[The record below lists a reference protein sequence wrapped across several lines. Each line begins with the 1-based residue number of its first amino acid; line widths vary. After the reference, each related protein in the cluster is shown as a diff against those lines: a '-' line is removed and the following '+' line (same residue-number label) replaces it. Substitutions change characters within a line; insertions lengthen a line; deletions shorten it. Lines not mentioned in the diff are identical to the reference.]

1 MFRLGLTGSI
11 ATGKSTALQAF
22 ADLGIPVFSSDD
34 VVHELYKAE
43 AVGPV
48 EAVFPGVTTDGTID
62 RAKLSTILIAHPER
76 LKSLEAIVHPL
87 VRARINRFLEA
98 SAASG
103 AKLAVV
109 DIPLLYERGVDWGL
123 DGVAVTVVD
132 EAEQR
137 RRALARP
144 GMTVEKL
151 DAILARQMPQ
161 AEKRARADYILDTGT
176 SIDSTRADVA
186 ALVGKLVGNP
196 SESAKPE

>member
-1 MFRLGLTGSI
+1 MFKLGLTGSI
-11 ATGKSTALQAF
+11 ATGKSTTLQAF

-34 VVHELYKAE
+34 AVHDLYKAE

-48 EAVFPGVTTDGTID
+48 EAVFPGVTTDGAID
-62 RAKLSTILIAHPER
+62 RVKLSKILVAHPER

-87 VRARINRFLEA
+87 VRARINRFLEEA
-98 SAASG
+98 AASG
-103 AKLAVV
+103 ATLAVV
-109 DIPLLYERGVDWGL
+109 DIPLLFERGVDWGL
-123 DGVAVTVVD
+123 DAVAVTVVD

-137 RRALARP
+137 LRALARP

-176 SIDSTRADVA
+176 SVDSTRADVA
-186 ALVGKLVGNP
+186 ALVGKLTASQGR
-196 SESAKPE
+196 

>member
-11 ATGKSTALQAF
+11 ATGKSTALKAF

-34 VVHELYKAE
+34 VVHDLYKAE
-43 AVGPV
+43 AVPPV
-48 EAVFPGVTTDGTID
+48 EAVFPGVTTDGIID
-62 RAKLSTILIAHPER
+62 RQKLSAILVAHPER

-87 VRARINRFLEA
+87 VRARINRFLEN
-98 SAASG
+98 SAAAG

-109 DIPLLYERGVDWGL
+109 DIPLLFERGVDWGL
-123 DGVAVTVVD
+123 DAVAVTVVD

-151 DAILARQMPQ
+151 AAILARQMPQ

-186 ALVGKLVGNP
+186 ALVRKLT
-196 SESAKPE
+196 ESL

>member
-1 MFRLGLTGSI
+1 MFKLGLTGSI
-11 ATGKSTALQAF
+11 ATGKSTALRAF

-34 VVHELYKAE
+34 AVHDLYKAE

-48 EAVFPGVTTDGTID
+48 EAVFPGVTTDGIID
-62 RAKLSTILIAHPER
+62 RQKLSAILVAHPER

-87 VRARINRFLEA
+87 VRARINRFLEE
-98 SAASG
+98 SAAAG
-103 AKLAVV
+103 AELAVV
-109 DIPLLYERGVDWGL
+109 DIPLLFERGVDWGL
-123 DGVAVTVVD
+123 DAVAVTVVD

-161 AEKRARADYILDTGT
+161 AEKRARADYILDTGA

-186 ALVGKLVGNP
+186 ALVGKLT
-196 SESAKPE
+196 ESATPE

>member
-1 MFRLGLTGSI
+1 MFKLGLTGSI
-11 ATGKSTALQAF
+11 ATGKSTALKAF
-22 ADLGIPVFSSDD
+22 ADLGIPTFSSDD
-34 VVHELYKAE
+34 AVHDLYRGE

-48 EAVFPGVTTDGTID
+48 EAVFPGVATDGAID
-62 RAKLSTILIAHPER
+62 RTRLSRILVAHPER

-87 VRARINRFLEA
+87 VRARIRRFLEE
-98 SAASG
+98 AAVSG

-123 DGVAVTVVD
+123 DAVVVTYVD

-151 DAILARQMPQ
+151 DAIIARQMPQ
-161 AEKRARADYILDTGT
+161 AEKRARADYGLDTGT

-186 ALVGKLVGNP
+186 ALVKKLT
-196 SESAKPE
+196 ESPTAR